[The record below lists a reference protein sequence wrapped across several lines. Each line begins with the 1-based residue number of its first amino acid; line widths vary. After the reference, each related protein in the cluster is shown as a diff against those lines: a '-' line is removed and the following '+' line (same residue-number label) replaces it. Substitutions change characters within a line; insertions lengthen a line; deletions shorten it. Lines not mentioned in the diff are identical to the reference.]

1 MVYVAIIGT
10 GDFAHGIAHLF
21 RNYNSE
27 SSGNVL
33 AVTKP
38 GLEKGKSSGSLGS
51 FHKTGA
57 PLVDFEEALW
67 RADAIILAIPAAAL
81 KAFVT
86 DNIQHL
92 KDKILID
99 ATNSTVRGEDL
110 DAMLCMTN
118 IRWVKAFNDIGAVD
132 VLLNKPYG
140 KNKIASKMCSS
151 HVKSL
156 AVVKKFGETSLGLD
170 VKVIPYGR
178 YADIVM
184 HQNSLGEEWMK
195 AALIMVII
203 LVLTEIYAIMR

>member
-21 RNYNSE
+21 MNCNSE

-33 AVTKP
+33 VVTKP
-38 GLEKGKSSGSLGS
+38 GMEKGSGS
-51 FHKTGA
+51 FHRTSV
-57 PLVDFEEALW
+57 PLVKFEEVMW
-67 RADAIILAIPAAAL
+67 RADAVILAIPAAAL

-86 DNIQHL
+86 DNIHHHI
-92 KDKILID
+92 KDKVLID

-132 VLLNKPYG
+132 VLLNKPHG
-140 KNKIASKMCSS
+140 KNKIVSNMCSS

-156 AVVKKFGETSLGLD
+156 AAVKKFGETSLGLD
-170 VKVIPYGR
+170 VKVVPYER

-184 HQNSLGEEWMK
+184 QQNSLGDEWMK
-195 AALIMVII
+195 ATLVMVIT
-203 LVLTEIYAIMR
+203 LVLTEIYAIVR

>member
-21 RNYNSE
+21 MNYNSE

-38 GLEKGKSSGSLGS
+38 GMEKGSGS
-51 FHKTGA
+51 FHKTGV
-57 PLVDFEEALW
+57 PLVNFEEALW
-67 RADAIILAIPAAAL
+67 RADAIILAIPATAL
-81 KAFVT
+81 KNFVT
-86 DNIQHL
+86 DHIQHL
-92 KDKILID
+92 KEKVLVD

-132 VLLNKPYG
+132 VLLNKPHG

-151 HVKSL
+151 HVKAL
-156 AVVKKFGETSLGLD
+156 ALVKKFGETSLGLD
-170 VKVIPYGR
+170 VKVVPYER

-195 AALIMVII
+195 ATLVMVTI
-203 LVLTEIYAIMR
+203 LVLTEIYAVVR